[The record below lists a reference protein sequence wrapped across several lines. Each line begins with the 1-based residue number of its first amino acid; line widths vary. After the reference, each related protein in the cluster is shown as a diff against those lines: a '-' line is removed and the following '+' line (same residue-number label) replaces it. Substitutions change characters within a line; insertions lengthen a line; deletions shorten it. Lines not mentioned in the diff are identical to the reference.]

1 MGESALREP
10 RGGLDLPAGWDD
22 LVEGSPDID
31 RFCSGADW
39 SLAAHATFGECQTF
53 FGRTFGA
60 TVLALRGESGLRV
73 SPPWDEPVPA
83 GSTLYYVAAGRI
95 DGARLGV

>member
-1 MGESALREP
+1 MVSAMKPSRHH
-10 RGGLDLPAGWDD
+10 
-22 LVEGSPDID
+22 I
-31 RFCSGADW
+31 
-39 SLAAHATFGECQTF
+39 AA
-53 FGRTFGA
+53 GA